1 MFADAIEVM
10 FEFEFFFADAPVVG
24 VEVVAD
30 FVSLV
35 DVVAGV
41 AVIDGLGLGRK
52 EYSGDG
58 GHGVYRD

>member
-10 FEFEFFFADAPVVG
+10 FVFEFFFADAPVVG

-41 AVIDGLGLGRK
+41 A
-52 EYSGDG
+52 
-58 GHGVYRD
+58 